1 MVGKFGCNSGNKGNS
16 SVTAYQIAVENG
28 FQGTVQEWL
37 KSLKGERGENG
48 APGTNGVMGK
58 SAYEI
63 AVENGFQGNVQE
75 WLQSLKGERGEAGV
89 QGPPGPHGEVGPAG
103 MGAAGADGLNGSQ
116 IYLVDDISQLNNIS
130 SPISGQPAPHDY
142 AIVKSTMELYSLKN
156 TGSNYQIE
164 LIGSLKGTTDLDF
177 SDLTGTENVATKQEI
192 TDAVD
197 GIKIG
202 GRNFVLIS
210 DFETSSQNKYSP
222 ISSDFQRNL
231 SGTIVTLSFD
241 ILIKNLTTG
250 GRVGVEIR
258 IDFQDGTHQFVN
270 AWKNFTSSD
279 IGKNFK
285 ERFSHSTTIN
295 NKTIRT
301 ISLLGSHIQVSA
313 TEAKI
318 GKPKVE
324 KGNIATDWSFAPE
337 DFYNEISTTLLKI
350 STNIATSQHIGYYSQ
365 NGRTVV
371 TQGTANIVVTVDS
384 ADGFASSYQ
393 KGGTGSI
400 TFQVAAGKTLVQV
413 DGTNVVDGAK
423 GSTATVTVVDNEVL
437 LRISNV

>member
-28 FQGTVQEWL
+28 FQGTVQQWL
-37 KSLKGERGENG
+37 ESLKGEKGENG

-58 SAYEI
+58 SAYQI
-63 AVENGFQGNVQE
+63 AVDNGFVGDE
-75 WLQSLKGERGEAGV
+75 SAWLQSLKGERGEAGM
-89 QGPPGPHGEVGPAG
+89 QGPPGEVGPAG

-116 IYLVDDISQLNNIS
+116 IYWVNTVDELNNLYGS
-130 SPISGQPAPHDY
+130 RPIVGHHAPYDY

-164 LIGSLKGTTDLDF
+164 LIGSLKGTTDVDF
-177 SDLTGTENVATKQEI
+177 SDLSGTEDIATKQEI
-192 TDAVD
+192 TDAVS

-202 GRNFVLIS
+202 GRNFVLNS
-210 DFETSSQNKYSP
+210 DFETSSENKYSP

-241 ILIKNLTTG
+241 ILIINLTTG

-313 TEAKI
+313 AEAKL
-318 GKPKVE
+318 GRPKAE
-324 KGNIATDWSFAPE
+324 KGNIATDWSPAPE
-337 DFYNEISTTLLKI
+337 DFYAEISTTILKT
-350 STNIATSQHIGYYSQ
+350 STNIATTTLVEGYPQ

-371 TQGTANIVVTVDS
+371 TQSTANIVVTVDS

-400 TFQVAAGKTLVQV
+400 TFQAAQGKTLVQV
-413 DGTNVVDGAK
+413 DGTNVVDGTK
-423 GSTATVTVVDNEVL
+423 GSTATVTVVGNEVL